1 MMRKIVVAGIYND
14 KAVGLF
20 KELCPAGYSL
30 DFVGVPEQDKLIEEV
45 SDADYLFLRGRV
57 ELSDG
62 LLAAAVKL
70 KLIQKW
76 GAGFDQYNMKQIG
89 SYNIPFMNCAGIN
102 AVQVSE
108 MTVALLLALYRR
120 ILPLNR
126 DLGKGIWSKE
136 RYLPECHTIRGKCIG
151 VVGIGNIG
159 RSVARLL
166 RAFGA
171 EIQYFDARRLPKE
184 TEEKEELR
192 YTDLETLYRT
202 SDVITLHVPLVP
214 ETKYL
219 INRETMAM
227 MKPTA
232 VIINAARGGVV
243 NETDLYEALIRKTIA
258 GAALD
263 VLEQEENLEAV
274 AQNPLFT
281 LDNTVITPHMGAS
294 TDVVLQAMVE
304 RCYENVKGVEEG
316 RLTEPDC
323 FQNGMYFTK
332 NNA

>member
-1 MMRKIVVAGIYND
+1 MRKIVVAGIYND

-30 DFVGVPEQDKLIEEV
+30 NFVGVPKQDNLIEET

-57 ELSDG
+57 ELSDE
-62 LLAAAVKL
+62 LLAGAQKL

-76 GAGFDQYNMKQIG
+76 GAGFDQYDMKQIG

-136 RYLPECHTIRGKCIG
+136 TYLPECHTIRGKCVG

-192 YTDLETLYRT
+192 FTDLETLLST

-219 INRETMAM
+219 INRETMAI

-243 NETDLYEALIRKTIA
+243 MRRICTR
-258 GAALD
+258 
-263 VLEQEENLEAV
+263 
-274 AQNPLFT
+274 
-281 LDNTVITPHMGAS
+281 
-294 TDVVLQAMVE
+294 
-304 RCYENVKGVEEG
+304 R
-316 RLTEPDC
+316 
-323 FQNGMYFTK
+323 
-332 NNA
+332 